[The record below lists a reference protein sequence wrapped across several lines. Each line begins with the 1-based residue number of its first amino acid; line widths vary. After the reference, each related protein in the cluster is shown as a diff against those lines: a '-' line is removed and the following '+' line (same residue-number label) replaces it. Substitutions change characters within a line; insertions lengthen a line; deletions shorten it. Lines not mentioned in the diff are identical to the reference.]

1 MKQGEKKRKVV
12 APVCDKI
19 TLPIESTKTKKLTN
33 GPNLINQSE
42 APATEVIFVDKLR
55 TDISVNSRLTGETR
69 ARVTT
74 EKRIPRNK
82 RKKKSPAM
90 SPPRKDT
97 IPNYDKNTLGLQKD
111 QFLPS
116 HVPLFSSGFK

>member
-1 MKQGEKKRKVV
+1 MWHQFVTKSHYLKN
-12 APVCDKI
+12 
-19 TLPIESTKTKKLTN
+19 LPRQKKLTN

-42 APATEVIFVDKLR
+42 APATEVILVDKLR
-55 TDISVNSRLTGETR
+55 TDLSVNLKITDRSVP
-69 ARVTT
+69 RVTT